1 MKKKELKAEL
11 EYLKKVVESQR
22 EDIRTLLSDGKEFDK
37 QMIRVR
43 YDLEIDI
50 QNVIWQ
56 GCKSQDGLPNGFYG
70 LLTYTPIQD
79 L

>member
-11 EYLKKVVESQR
+11 EYLRKVIESQR

-37 QMIRVR
+37 QMIKVK

-50 QNVIWQ
+50 QNVMWQ
-56 GCKSQDGLPNGFYG
+56 GCKGDLVGAFNGIIINEGNSFV
-70 LLTYTPIQD
+70 I
-79 L
+79 